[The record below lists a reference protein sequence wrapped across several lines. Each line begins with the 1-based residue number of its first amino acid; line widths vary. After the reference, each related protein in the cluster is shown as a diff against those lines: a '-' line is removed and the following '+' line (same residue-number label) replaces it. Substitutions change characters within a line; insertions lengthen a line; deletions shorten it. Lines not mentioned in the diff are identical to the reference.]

1 MNLTVELFSMYTLY
15 KYIFFLTCTVAAI
28 PTIYVASE
36 LVLPPN
42 AKLTAGG
49 RSARIKAEVYRHKPD
64 NGSWKTLDAEIQY
77 QKRKSQAEDA
87 VLNNTV
93 NHCFAEACNGIINL
107 RPLEEFILEHSV
119 MGQQRESPWK
129 TIRNIRSHQYA
140 TEYGEAAEC
149 ALPHYDLSR
158 LLYFT
163 IQSHLDLR
171 KHDQLAEDYLSIV
184 KKVFSTKPSIDVD
197 AIKTA
202 MNQLDL
208 LSNPKTHDLDLCD
221 SVDDAQQSSK
231 KRKVRK
237 YTKKK
242 DTFLLRNKIKC
253 EDTSTHKKIIPAYI
267 LGIRHFVDPVVQ
279 QELERCIPLKKHRSL
294 HKTTINLFD
303 FLDVVCYALYHNET
317 LHNFDVEGSNVQRA
331 TLQAR
336 LIRLE
341 REPFW
346 QHVECILKKAVQK
359 FEQTKA
365 QISIKS
371 SSNV

>member
-15 KYIFFLTCTVAAI
+15 KYIFFLTCAVAAI

-208 LSNPKTHDLDLCD
+208 LSNPKAHNLDLCYF
-221 SVDDAQQSSK
+221 VDGAQQSLDYNVSERK
-231 KRKVRK
+231 ISSLTRHKRQR
-237 YTKKK
+237 
-242 DTFLLRNKIKC
+242 RN
-253 EDTSTHKKIIPAYI
+253 TSAPQKIIPEEQAYK
-267 LGIRHFVDPVVQ
+267 LGVRHFVTDTVQ
-279 QELERCIPLKKHRSL
+279 KALERHIPLGLCKRRCRD
-294 HKTTINLFD
+294 IGFFD
-303 FLDVVCYALYHNET
+303 FLDIFCQALNRNET
-317 LHNFDVEGSNVQRA
+317 LLNIKVKGANVQGHS
-331 TLQAR
+331 LHCR
-336 LIRLE
+336 LRRLE
-341 REPFW
+341 EKPFW
-346 QHVECILKKAVQK
+346 PAVEQILIKAV
-359 FEQTKA
+359 EESAQT
-365 QISIKS
+365 QVSTDNT
-371 SSNV
+371 SNI